1 MCTIFLSQGQ
11 APRRTRLG
19 RGAGAGAVN
28 LSACPISR
36 TPRGVPLMISPLSQF
51 EDRFLGS
58 ICGPSSSSMS
68 VSAPSASSNIDATGI
83 ANMANMFSSNNHGGM
98 GQASASSLLVYP
110 TPNIPPLPP
119 SLLMAEDAVM
129 ERCRLQSMAAAA
141 ANKIKRLRLANS
153 DWSKQVNDVQL
164 SLQKCTNFFA
174 QAARDDVVESK
185 IIRRELLTYGIV
197 TAKDT
202 VIHIILFSQTLD
214 MWTHVTFQCMLICLL
229 PSQSTTHH
237 YYHFINS
244 PHCCLLMY
252 TPPPPPP
259 HY

>member
-1 MCTIFLSQGQ
+1 
-11 APRRTRLG
+11 
-19 RGAGAGAVN
+19 
-28 LSACPISR
+28 
-36 TPRGVPLMISPLSQF
+36 MISPLSQF

-68 VSAPSASSNIDATGI
+68 VSAPSATSNIDATGI
-83 ANMANMFSSNNHGGM
+83 TNMTTNFSSSHHGGM
-98 GQASASSLLVYP
+98 DHQNSHSNQAHASSLLVYP

-153 DWSKQVNDVQL
+153 DWSKQVHDVQL

-202 VIHIILFSQTLD
+202 VIHSTLFTDNND
-214 MWTHVTFQCMLICLL
+214 MC
-229 PSQSTTHH
+229 
-237 YYHFINS
+237 
-244 PHCCLLMY
+244 
-252 TPPPPPP
+252 
-259 HY
+259 